1 MGNQIMPNPTI
12 RVHNAETDEVID
24 RPMTK
29 EEFAEF
35 NALIAESAKREEEVA
50 AKQLSKE
57 ALLEKLGITAEE
69 AALLLG

>member
-1 MGNQIMPNPTI
+1 
-12 RVHNAETDEVID
+12 
-24 RPMTK
+24 MTK
-29 EEFAEF
+29 EEFAQYKE
-35 NALIAESAKREEEVA
+35 LIASVEKREEEEA

>member
-1 MGNQIMPNPTI
+1 MPNPII
-12 RVHNAETDEVID
+12 RIHNAETDEVID

-35 NALIAESAKREEEVA
+35 NELLANAKKTEEEAA

>member
-1 MGNQIMPNPTI
+1 MGNKVMPNPII
-12 RVHNAETDEVID
+12 RIHNTETDEVID

-35 NALIAESAKREEEVA
+35 NELIANVKKREKEEA